1 MRLIRGTRVRNS
13 DRGSGR
19 DHLGSGSHYGAD
31 FISTAAAAAVAAAA
45 VVVVLSM
52 SRDAAD
58 E

>member
-31 FISTAAAAAVAAAA
+31 FISTAAAAAVVAAA